1 MHQKQTHF
9 IIHKAAFI
17 QKYIDA
23 ELFKTFRYATYRF
36 FRLKIKLLLVK
47 KRGWDKWLNPQKLLG
62 DFNGIWIHGPCVSAA
77 LGAGQFVEFILTR
90 QRSKTQN
97 ENVNCGNTIFFRANL
112 QLLKLQLQLRQSY
125 LHLNLYFQNS
135 NFSHGSFCLRI
146 F

>member
-1 MHQKQTHF
+1 MRQVVKPP
-9 IIHKAAFI
+9 
-17 QKYIDA
+17 
-23 ELFKTFRYATYRF
+23 KTFGGLQR
-36 FRLKIKLLLVK
+36 
-47 KRGWDKWLNPQKLLG
+47 DLNPWPL
-62 DFNGIWIHGPCVSAA
+62 CSAA